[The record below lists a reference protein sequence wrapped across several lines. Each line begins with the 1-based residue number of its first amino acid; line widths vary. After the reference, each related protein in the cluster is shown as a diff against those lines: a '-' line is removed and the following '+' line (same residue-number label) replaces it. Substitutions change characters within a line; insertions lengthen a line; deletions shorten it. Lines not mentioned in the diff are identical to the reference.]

1 MITGQQRPLFLGL
14 KGGFC
19 SQVWM
24 SIKFLFL
31 AKNIDTIVVSNST
44 IIFGYTV
51 KLGYNEL
58 GYNEQILK

>member
-1 MITGQQRPLFLGL
+1 
-14 KGGFC
+14 
-19 SQVWM
+19 M

-51 KLGYNEL
+51 KLCYNELVYNDLGYNDL
-58 GYNEQILK
+58 GYNEQIFK